1 MKDNHS
7 TEIPSARFL
16 LVRGIV
22 QGVGFRPFVY
32 TLATRLGLSGSV
44 RNTSHGVEILIE
56 GSSQSVETFIL
67 EFRVSPPPLARI
79 DSVEV
84 SDRELSGLSGF
95 TILDSN
101 PEPGEFL
108 PIPPD
113 IAICDDCLLEL
124 FDPKDRRYRYPFI
137 NCTNCGP
144 RFTIIQDIPYDR
156 PLTSMSEFKM
166 CSECQAEYNNPADR
180 RFHAQPT
187 ACPVCGPSIAYAQ
200 YGKKPLFQEEALTAA
215 RELLVAGGI
224 LAVKGLGG
232 YHLACDASNP
242 QAVSTL
248 KERKQRSEKPLAV
261 MAFDLQ
267 VIEKYC
273 KASEAERNLLLSPQH
288 PIVLLDRKSGISLA
302 EGVASGLNTCGFM
315 LPYTPLHLLLMEPA
329 PGFPEVL
336 VMTSGN
342 LSEEP
347 IAFEDADAQARL
359 SAIADGFLSHD
370 RPIHMRVD
378 DSVLRVIDGGRYFIR
393 RARGYAPDPLYLEE
407 SLPHILGAGAA
418 LKNSF
423 CLTRDH
429 YAFVSHFIGDLENY
443 ETLRSYEN
451 AITHYENLFKIVPGL
466 FACDLHPD
474 YLATQY
480 ARERASREEKPL
492 IEVQHHHAHLA
503 ACLAENGWGTKEPV
517 IGLTFD
523 GTGYGTDGTIWG
535 GEVLVGGYADYERAY
550 HLEYMPLP
558 GGDTAIRHPARIAL
572 AYLLASGLPW
582 SADLAPVT
590 ATSIQE
596 RHSITGLMKQ
606 GLNTPRT
613 SSMGRLFDAVSAL
626 SGICQSISYE
636 GQAAILLEAAVD
648 PDESEGYAFDINAD
662 QIAVMPTIQAVVSDL
677 KAGIGSGRIAA
688 RFHNGLAELALTVC
702 STFKIQRG
710 LKIVALSGGVWQ
722 NRTLLELTLKK
733 LNKAGFEVL
742 IHRTLP
748 PNDGCIALGQVMVA
762 AHQMK

>member
-1 MKDNHS
+1 
-7 TEIPSARFL
+7 
-16 LVRGIV
+16 
-22 QGVGFRPFVY
+22 
-32 TLATRLGLSGSV
+32 
-44 RNTSHGVEILIE
+44 
-56 GSSQSVETFIL
+56 
-67 EFRVSPPPLARI
+67 
-79 DSVEV
+79 
-84 SDRELSGLSGF
+84 
-95 TILDSN
+95 
-101 PEPGEFL
+101 
-108 PIPPD
+108 
-113 IAICDDCLLEL
+113 
-124 FDPKDRRYRYPFI
+124 
-137 NCTNCGP
+137 
-144 RFTIIQDIPYDR
+144 
-156 PLTSMSEFKM
+156 
-166 CSECQAEYNNPADR
+166 
-180 RFHAQPT
+180 
-187 ACPVCGPSIAYAQ
+187 
-200 YGKKPLFQEEALTAA
+200 
-215 RELLVAGGI
+215 
-224 LAVKGLGG
+224 
-232 YHLACDASNP
+232 
-242 QAVSTL
+242 
-248 KERKQRSEKPLAV
+248 
-261 MAFDLQ
+261 
-267 VIEKYC
+267 
-273 KASEAERNLLLSPQH
+273 
-288 PIVLLDRKSGISLA
+288 
-302 EGVASGLNTCGFM
+302 
-315 LPYTPLHLLLMEPA
+315 
-329 PGFPEVL
+329 
-336 VMTSGN
+336 
-342 LSEEP
+342 
-347 IAFEDADAQARL
+347 
-359 SAIADGFLSHD
+359 
-370 RPIHMRVD
+370 VD

-407 SLPHILGAGAA
+407 SFPHILGAGAA

-423 CLTRDH
+423 CLTREH

-451 AITHYENLFKIVPGL
+451 AIAHYENLFKIVPGL

-474 YLATQY
+474 YLSTQY
-480 ARERASREEKPL
+480 ARERASREGKPL

-503 ACLAENGWGTKEPV
+503 ACLAENNWTSEEPV
-517 IGLTFD
+517 IGLAFD

-558 GGDTAIRHPARIAL
+558 GGDAAIRHPARIAL

-648 PDESEGYAFDINAD
+648 PDEREGYTFDINAD

-710 LKIVALSGGVWQ
+710 LKTVALSGGVWQ
-722 NRTLLELTLKK
+722 NRTLLNLTLKK